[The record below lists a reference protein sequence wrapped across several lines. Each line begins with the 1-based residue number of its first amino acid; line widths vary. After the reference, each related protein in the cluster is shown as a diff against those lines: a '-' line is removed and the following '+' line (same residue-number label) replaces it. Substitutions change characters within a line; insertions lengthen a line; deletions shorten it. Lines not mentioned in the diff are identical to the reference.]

1 MARVGTLDFCSPELS
16 ADKGQAAVIDLLGM
30 VVFATIV
37 CIGLLDMSSG
47 ISPFAM
53 YRSPTVSGV
62 YLRAAVTERRG
73 DGNQPKPPAPA
84 R

>member
-1 MARVGTLDFCSPELS
+1 MRRHAT
-16 ADKGQAAVIDLLGM
+16 VIDLLGM

-37 CIGLLDMSSG
+37 GIGLRDLRSG
-47 ISPFAM
+47 LSPFAM
-53 YRSPTVSGV
+53 YRSPTVTGV
-62 YLRAAVTERRG
+62 HLRAPVTERRG

>member
-1 MARVGTLDFCSPELS
+1 MIT
-16 ADKGQAAVIDLLGM
+16 LLGA

-37 CIGLLDMSSG
+37 GIGALDGRSG
-47 ISPFAM
+47 LGLFETYSPPSLTSVG
-53 YRSPTVSGV
+53 RRPP
-62 YLRAAVTERRG
+62 VTERRD

>member
-1 MARVGTLDFCSPELS
+1 
-16 ADKGQAAVIDLLGM
+16 VIDLLGM

-37 CIGLLDMSSG
+37 GTGLLDLRSG
-47 ISPFAM
+47 LSPFAM
-53 YRSPTVSGV
+53 YRSPTLTGV
-62 YLRAAVTERRG
+62 YLRAPARERRG

>member
-1 MARVGTLDFCSPELS
+1 
-16 ADKGQAAVIDLLGM
+16 VIDLLGM

-37 CIGLLDMSSG
+37 GIGLLDLRSG
-47 ISPFAM
+47 LSPFAT
-53 YRSPTVSGV
+53 YRPPTVTGV
-62 YLRAAVTERRG
+62 RLRAPVTERRD